1 MKRQLSGAANER
13 EKQKLKKLGELSF
26 PKICKLA
33 KNLENV
39 LLGETKCWSCHYKK
53 CQKNARKQYLEQLQI
68 HSVSNCLILQ
78 EQISLLKNLGRMSGI
93 TKITE

>member
-13 EKQKLKKLGELSF
+13 EKRKLKKLGELSF
-26 PKICKLA
+26 IKICKLA

-53 CQKNARKQYLEQLQI
+53 CQKMQENNIWSSYKAIGFQI
-68 HSVSNCLILQ
+68 A
-78 EQISLLKNLGRMSGI
+78 
-93 TKITE
+93 

>member
-13 EKQKLKKLGELSF
+13 EKRKLKKLGELSS

-53 CQKNARKQYLEQLQI
+53 CQKMQENNIWSSYKAIGFQI
-68 HSVSNCLILQ
+68 A
-78 EQISLLKNLGRMSGI
+78 
-93 TKITE
+93 